1 LLDEVSNQPAAFHLL
16 YPIAN
21 RPPKTLLMA
30 GRFPPEPLKAIVEEV
45 ASLLKARKETISVA
59 ETAAGGLISAA
70 LLAMPGASTFYKG
83 GLTVC
88 YASSPF
94 FLFSMWFQTQQHTLL
109 WLPSASWTEIA
120 R

>member
-1 LLDEVSNQPAAFHLL
+1 
-16 YPIAN
+16 
-21 RPPKTLLMA
+21 MA

-83 GLTVC
+83 GLKVC
-88 YASSPF
+88 YAFSLF
-94 FLFSMWFQTQQHTLL
+94 FLFAMWLQTHKTH
-109 WLPSASWTEIA
+109 SV
-120 R
+120 

>member
-1 LLDEVSNQPAAFHLL
+1 MKYQMSPRHFIFYTQEL
-16 YPIAN
+16 IA
-21 RPPKTLLMA
+21 PPKILLMA

-45 ASLLKARKETISVA
+45 ASLLKARKETISVV

-94 FLFSMWFQTQQHTLL
+94 FCSPCGFRHTNTLCGSSL
-109 WLPSASWTEIA
+109 RHGQKLQ
-120 R
+120 

>member
-1 LLDEVSNQPAAFHLL
+1 MKYQMSPRHFIFYTQEL
-16 YPIAN
+16 IA
-21 RPPKTLLMA
+21 PPKILLMA

-45 ASLLKARKETISVA
+45 ASLLKARKETISVV

-94 FLFSMWFQTQQHTLL
+94 FLFSMWFQTHKHTLWFL
-109 WLPSASWTEIA
+109 STSWAEIA
-120 R
+120 

>member
-1 LLDEVSNQPAAFHLL
+1 
-16 YPIAN
+16 
-21 RPPKTLLMA
+21 MA

-70 LLAMPGASTFYKG
+70 LLATPGASGFYKG

-88 YASSPF
+88 TSSSSSLPMRLIYLF
-94 FLFSMWFQTQQHTLL
+94 SFLFVLGGKKEDVL
-109 WLPSASWTEIA
+109 EEKGG
-120 R
+120 

>member
-1 LLDEVSNQPAAFHLL
+1 
-16 YPIAN
+16 
-21 RPPKTLLMA
+21 MA

-70 LLAMPGASTFYKG
+70 LIAMPGASTFYKG

-88 YASSPF
+88 YASSLF
-94 FLFSMWFQTQQHTLL
+94 LLFSMWFQARKHTLCGSSL
-109 WLPSASWTEIA
+109 QKLQDKIWSE
-120 R
+120 

>member
-1 LLDEVSNQPAAFHLL
+1 
-16 YPIAN
+16 
-21 RPPKTLLMA
+21 MA

-45 ASLLKARKETISVA
+45 ANLLKARKETISVV

-88 YASSPF
+88 DASF
-94 FLFSMWFQTQQHTLL
+94 VLLFSMWFQRHKHTVWSPHHRQKLQ
-109 WLPSASWTEIA
+109 
-120 R
+120 